1 MKIISITGVVR
12 SNEIA
17 VTKSIGSLIIGTSLE
32 LSGLT
37 TEKIS
42 AYIERANGS
51 NVILAN
57 KVPLLDFI
65 LASTYGNEAV
75 QSDENYKTIALCE
88 MALDGGVY
96 LAEKEKIIFLLEDL
110 QADETYD
117 LNGVEEPSSSNL
129 LYFFEQKTIAS
140 EDFNKKIDV
149 EGYDLAIMT
158 RKDSLQDIAYG
169 FENGQTVKYTP
180 FELQTLSSNV
190 DPITA
195 VNSTGVVLQRIPQRL
210 SLPLVHVNTI
220 EVNKSQGE
228 IINFV
233 VRNIRQV

>member
-1 MKIISITGVVR
+1 MKIITLTGVTR
-12 SNEIA
+12 SNEIQ
-17 VTKSIGSLIIGTSLE
+17 VTKSIGSLIVGTTLD
-32 LSGLT
+32 LSALT

-42 AYIERANGS
+42 IYIERANGS

-75 QSDENYKTIALCE
+75 QSDANYDCIALCE
-88 MALDGGVY
+88 LALDGGIF
-96 LAEKEKIIFLLEDL
+96 LDEKESIKILLEDL
-110 QADETYD
+110 ISGETYD
-117 LNGVEEPSSSNL
+117 LYGVEEPSSSNH

-149 EGYDLAIMT
+149 DGFDLAIMT
-158 RKDSLQDIAYG
+158 RKDSLQDISYG
-169 FENGQTVKYTP
+169 FENGQTVKYLP
-180 FELQTLSSNV
+180 FELQTLSTNV

-195 VNSTGVVLQRIPQRL
+195 VKGTTVIQRVDTRL
-210 SLPLVHVNTI
+210 ALPLVHVDSI
-220 EVNKSQGE
+220 EINKAQGE

-233 VRNIRQV
+233 VRNIREV